1 MRFILIVACAA
12 ALAISAWSNIPTAD
26 AKQHAD
32 TTISPLVMMVTTTS
46 LTTEQFDTF

>member
-1 MRFILIVACAA
+1 MRVMLIVACSA

-32 TTISPLVMMVTTTS
+32 TMVSPLALMTTTTS
-46 LTTEQFDTF
+46 LPAQQFDAY

>member
-1 MRFILIVACAA
+1 MRVMLIVACAA

-32 TTISPLVMMVTTTS
+32 TTVSPLTLMVTTTS
-46 LTTEQFDTF
+46 LPAQQFDAY